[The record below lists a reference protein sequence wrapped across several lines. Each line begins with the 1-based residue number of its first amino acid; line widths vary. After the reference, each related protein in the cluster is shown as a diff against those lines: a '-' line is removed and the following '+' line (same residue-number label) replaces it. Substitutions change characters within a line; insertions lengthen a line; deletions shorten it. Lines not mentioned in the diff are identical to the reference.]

1 MPLIKISLDMEI
13 SPEKRAKLLSE
24 ACRIVAAGTGKPEA
38 YTMVVCEPATIT
50 MGGGPGNA
58 IFADV
63 RAIRLEGSIE
73 ARLAK
78 ELCALF
84 ESLLGVP
91 PNRVYLNFIEVP
103 ASRWGWNGE
112 TCG

>member
-1 MPLIKISLDMEI
+1 MPLIKISLDLEI
-13 SPEKRAKLLSE
+13 SPEKRAKLHTE
-24 ACRIVAAGTGKPEA
+24 ACRIVAAGTGKPEV
-38 YTMVVCEPATIT
+38 YTMVVCDAATIA
-50 MGGGPGNA
+50 MGGGTGNA

-63 RAIRLEGSIE
+63 RAIRLGGNV
-73 ARLAK
+73 AAQLAK

-91 PNRVYLNFIEVP
+91 PKRVYLNFTEVP
-103 ASRWGWNGE
+103 ANQWGWNGE